1 MESNHLGFLR
11 RRKGG
16 EGEERK
22 PIQSSGIQSRRIPS
36 SRIQSSSRI
45 LQEILAGGILFRGR
59 AE

>member
-36 SRIQSSSRI
+36 SRI